1 MWRKRRL
8 RLAEAAAYHRGLGSI
23 ATRRDTVTAALA
35 HLIAGQPIEQVLDA
49 IQATPK
55 KTDEQMRA
63 LEADERMTDQ
73 ALKILRTGKSDAYGQ
88 ARAAK
93 ATQAG
98 WEEVLAGEPDD
109 FDRDEAP
116 TPADIAGLLR
126 LLEQAVLPS
135 HTQCR
140 TELKH
145 RPLIRAQALDAT
157 FDPDR
162 LERLGRYEVHLDRK
176 LENTLAMLIRRREL
190 CYTTSPD

>member
-23 ATRRDTVTAALA
+23 ASRRDTVTAALA

-88 ARAAK
+88 ARAALPK
-93 ATQAG
+93 DKQKWRQECERPAADNDDGQSKLG
-98 WEEVLAGEPDD
+98 DDGEEDLDD
-109 FDRDEAP
+109 
-116 TPADIAGLLR
+116 DI
-126 LLEQAVLPS
+126 P
-135 HTQCR
+135 
-140 TELKH
+140 
-145 RPLIRAQALDAT
+145 
-157 FDPDR
+157 F
-162 LERLGRYEVHLDRK
+162 
-176 LENTLAMLIRRREL
+176 
-190 CYTTSPD
+190 